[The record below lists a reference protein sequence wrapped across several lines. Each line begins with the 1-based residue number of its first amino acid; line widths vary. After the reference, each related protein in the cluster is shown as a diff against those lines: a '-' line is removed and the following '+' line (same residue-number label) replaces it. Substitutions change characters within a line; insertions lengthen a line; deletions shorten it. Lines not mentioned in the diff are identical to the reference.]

1 MSSSRTKNVSINMVT
16 ALFCQVVNLC
26 LNFVSRTYFIQA
38 LGAEYLGVN
47 GLFSNVLS
55 ILSFAELGIGNALVF
70 SMYKPL
76 AVSDHQKLTSLMAL
90 YKRAYRIIALVVTI
104 AGLLYVPFI
113 EYTIKGH
120 PNIPENLT
128 LIYLL
133 FLCNTVVSYLV
144 VYKKSIITADQKN
157 YIVLIASEIPHII
170 QIAAQIAVLIIYH
183 SFIGF
188 LVIQIAFTFVG
199 NLACAIIA
207 NKKYPYILNKPDPL
221 DKEERSE
228 IFRNIRSMA
237 MYKFGS
243 IILNGTDNII
253 ISSMLGVIPVGIVSN
268 YVLFHQAANSVIGNI
283 LNSFTASIGNL
294 NAIASPEKKYD
305 IFKKVLFI
313 TVWLYGFTASAL
325 VVLSQLLIPLW
336 VGVDYLLD
344 LPTVIAIMSGFY
356 VFGVHTAESHYR
368 MTMGY
373 FVKGKM
379 SPLYSAILNI
389 VLSVAL
395 CKWIGLIGVFIATP
409 ISRIVFIG
417 IVDTKLIYQ
426 LGFGK
431 NPLQYYYVNFGY
443 LLLIVLLSLI
453 AYYCLDLIQ
462 VDGWHGLLIKT
473 VVFTIIFNFSMYL
486 IFCRTKMFR
495 EILGM
500 AKSVLKH

>member
-76 AVSDHQKLTSLMAL
+76 AVGDHQKLTSLMAL
-90 YKRAYRIIALVVTI
+90 YKKAYRIIALVVAVT
-104 AGLLYVPFI
+104 GLLYIPFM
-113 EYTIKGH
+113 EYTIKDH
-120 PNIPENLT
+120 PNIPENLYI
-128 LIYLL
+128 IYLL

-170 QIAAQIAVLIIYH
+170 QIVAQIAVLIIYH

-243 IILNGTDNII
+243 IILN
-253 ISSMLGVIPVGIVSN
+253 
-268 YVLFHQAANSVIGNI
+268 
-283 LNSFTASIGNL
+283 
-294 NAIASPEKKYD
+294 E
-305 IFKKVLFI
+305 
-313 TVWLYGFTASAL
+313 
-325 VVLSQLLIPLW
+325 
-336 VGVDYLLD
+336 
-344 LPTVIAIMSGFY
+344 
-356 VFGVHTAESHYR
+356 
-368 MTMGY
+368 
-373 FVKGKM
+373 
-379 SPLYSAILNI
+379 
-389 VLSVAL
+389 
-395 CKWIGLIGVFIATP
+395 
-409 ISRIVFIG
+409 
-417 IVDTKLIYQ
+417 
-426 LGFGK
+426 
-431 NPLQYYYVNFGY
+431 
-443 LLLIVLLSLI
+443 
-453 AYYCLDLIQ
+453 
-462 VDGWHGLLIKT
+462 
-473 VVFTIIFNFSMYL
+473 
-486 IFCRTKMFR
+486 
-495 EILGM
+495 
-500 AKSVLKH
+500 